1 MRILGIDPGTT
12 ATGYAILEVGMEN
25 GREPQVLHA
34 GIAAVVSANASERL
48 RELHEALQRLITVW
62 EPEVMAVEKL
72 FFAKN
77 AKTALAVSQG
87 RGVILLT
94 GALAGLT
101 VYEYTPLEVKKI
113 VTGDGTADKAQ
124 VQKMLKL
131 TLPAMSELQ
140 ARDDVFDAIAI
151 ALTCFFCER
160 AALRTSSN
168 PPPVIPSARDC
179 Q

>member
-12 ATGYAILEVGMEN
+12 AMGCAILEVEE

-34 GIAAVVSANASERL
+34 GIATVISTGTGERL
-48 RELHEALQRLITVW
+48 RELHKHLGHLITVW
-62 EPEVMAVEKL
+62 KPEVMAVEKL

-77 AKTALAVSQG
+77 AKTALDVSQG

-131 TLPAMSELQ
+131 TLPAISELR

-160 AALRTSSN
+160 AAMRALPRKSF
-168 PPPVIPSARDC
+168 
-179 Q
+179 

>member
-12 ATGYAILEVGMEN
+12 AMGCAILEVEE

-34 GIAAVVSANASERL
+34 GIATVISTSTSERL
-48 RELHEALQRLITVW
+48 RELHEHLRQLITVW
-62 EPEVMAVEKL
+62 EPDVLAVEKL

-77 AKTALAVSQG
+77 VKTALDVSQG

-131 TLPAMSELQ
+131 TIPAISELR

-160 AALRTSSN
+160 AAMR
-168 PPPVIPSARDC
+168 ARPRKS
-179 Q
+179 